1 MTSIPVSH
9 ATLSVIDKCPLHT
22 ILLITEI
29 ILKCGIKVKLTHQRA
44 DDLYMAKILRG
55 SQRVI
60 KKVPSRAMYLHVG
73 FVWYI

>member
-1 MTSIPVSH
+1 M
-9 ATLSVIDKCPLHT
+9 PLLVY
-22 ILLITEI
+22 IL
-29 ILKCGIKVKLTHQRA
+29 VAKLAIFQLLVAANYNVAAAVT

-73 FVWYI
+73 FV